1 MHNQYLVSSAPP
13 ATLDALDY
21 ERRYR
26 RMRYE
31 YSGVIDED
39 YRHALLQ
46 NIAEWNV
53 GTERRR
59 NINKQ
64 YAETL
69 LRLVFDE
76 LFKAD
81 TNDEVN
87 LSAQEWEKVVFHI
100 EGAPT
105 YYHGGHSGIIK
116 AKSTDS
122 RHTIELQFI
131 TMHHL
136 VRVRNERVIMTYVG
150 PQSFTPFEGE
160 LGSELRRTNDDGTRI
175 SG

>member
-1 MHNQYLVSSAPP
+1 MRNQYLVSSAPP

-39 YRHALLQ
+39 DRVALLKD
-46 NIAEWNV
+46 IAKWNV
-53 GTERRR
+53 GTERQRH
-59 NINKQ
+59 INKHE
-64 YAETL
+64 AETL
-69 LRLVFDE
+69 LRIVFDE
-76 LFKAD
+76 LFQAD
-81 TNDEVN
+81 ENDEVN
-87 LSAQEWEKVVFHI
+87 LSAQEWEQVVFHI
-100 EGAPT
+100 EEAPT

-122 RHTIELQFI
+122 RHEIELRFI

-136 VRVRNERVIMTYVG
+136 VRVRKERVKMTYFG
-150 PQSFTPFEGE
+150 PQSFKPFKGE
-160 LGSELRRTNDDGTRI
+160 LGSEVRQTNDDGTRI

>member
-13 ATLDALDY
+13 ATLDISALDR
-21 ERRYR
+21 ERRFR

-69 LRLVFDE
+69 LRILFDE

-81 TNDEVN
+81 INDEVN

-100 EGAPT
+100 EEAPT
-105 YYHGGHSGIIK
+105 NYHGGHSGIIK

-122 RHTIELQFI
+122 RHTIGLQFI
-131 TMHHL
+131 TIQQK
-136 VRVRNERVIMTYVG
+136 ERVIMTYWG
-150 PQSFTPFEGE
+150 PQMFKPFKGK